1 MTTEIDNL
9 LDSTLDD
16 LEDLPSFANYPPGVH
31 KVLASLGMKEIN
43 DKKAVELSLKGI
55 ETIELV
61 DAAGTE
67 AIKAGDESS
76 MLFML
81 DNEFGRGKLKA
92 VLAALADTIG
102 SRNNREIIEGTKDV
116 ECLIVTS
123 LRKDKNDPDKSYMN
137 IKELQVV

>member
-43 DKKAVELSLKGI
+43 GKKAVELSLKGI

>member
-1 MTTEIDNL
+1 MTTEIDSL

-43 DKKAVELSLKGI
+43 GKKAVELSLKGI